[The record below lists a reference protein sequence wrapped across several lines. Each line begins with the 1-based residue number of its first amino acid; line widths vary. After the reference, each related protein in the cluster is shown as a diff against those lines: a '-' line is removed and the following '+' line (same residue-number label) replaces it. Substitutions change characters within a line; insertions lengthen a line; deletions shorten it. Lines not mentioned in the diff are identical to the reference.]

1 MALFK
6 KPKIVENLYEYLDVQ
21 MELLKID
28 TEEKIARL
36 NVIFL
41 ELGLTVVFL
50 GIFLLFFNLALAFYL
65 SKIFNNDFFIGFSL
79 VAVMHLVV
87 WTLLLIFIKA
97 YPEFLKRILRNFLQ
111 GIIKRI
117 IGK

>member
-6 KPKIVENLYEYLDVQ
+6 KPKIVENLYEYIDVQ
-21 MELLKID
+21 LELLKLD

-41 ELGLTVVFL
+41 ELGLTIVFL
-50 GIFLLFFNLALAFYL
+50 GIFLLFINLGIAFYL
-65 SKIFNNDFFIGFSL
+65 SAIFKEIYIGFLL
-79 VAVMHLVV
+79 VAGAHLVV
-87 WTLLLIFIKA
+87 WAILLVLIKL
-97 YPEFLKRILRNFLQ
+97 YPERLKKLLQSVLQ

>member
-1 MALFK
+1 VALFK

-28 TEEKIARL
+28 TEEKISRL

-41 ELGLTVVFL
+41 ELGLSVIFL
-50 GIFLLFFNLALAFYL
+50 GIFLLFFNLALAFYIGSIYKDL
-65 SKIFNNDFFIGFSL
+65 YIGFAL
-79 VAVMHLVV
+79 VAVIHLIV
-87 WTLLLIFIKA
+87 WTLLLIFMRA